1 MADGDVIELGDE
13 LPEERPDVS
22 LETVRRFVKA
32 AQMDF
37 PRFTDHE
44 HARAEGLPG
53 AVIPG
58 IMSQGHLAAMIHRWA
73 PGCDIV
79 VLDTI
84 FRTPMVVGT
93 PVVCRGA
100 VTNVEDDVD
109 RDRPDDP
116 QRGVRRDRRPRH
128 RPGAPR
134 PLSPDPQLLGAET
147 FAAPSGRRARW
158 RPCCTS
164 ARS

>member
-1 MADGDVIELGDE
+1 MTLRIEDVELGDE

-22 LETVRRFVKA
+22 METVRRFVKA
-32 AQMDF
+32 AQMEF
-37 PRFTDHE
+37 PRFIDHDA
-44 HARAEGLPG
+44 ARAEGLPG

-58 IMSQGHLAAMIHRWA
+58 IMSHGQLAAMIHRWA

-100 VTNVEDDVD
+100 VTGINDDGTLDVD
-109 RDRPDDP
+109 LTIVSEASGAT
-116 QRGVRRDRRPRH
+116 GVLGTAQVRL
-128 RPGAPR
+128 PG
-134 PLSPDPQLLGAET
+134 
-147 FAAPSGRRARW
+147 
-158 RPCCTS
+158 
-164 ARS
+164 